1 MFLVAAAPLEPVVR
15 GGRDQE
21 CRGRGGAEERHE
33 VDVSLKLGYLAE
45 SLCERN
51 RQEEREQDLDAR
63 QGDAQLVQELDQL
76 TVFPFLLAL
85 SVRHVLMFPEIQ
97 HMSNERSTV
106 RIESSVTAISWIP
119 SEAVEGLPKIPFTM
133 GVAHYDD
140 PPPDVIEDLDA
151 MREADAFRE
160 ANELRAYIEVADD
173 GSITDAGHLGT
184 GHLGVTRIKVGPKEL
199 SVAAV
204 ALPTIQAEPQIGDG
218 WVRFKQTAGGRT
230 GAPAP
235 RRVRGKP
242 FMRISS
248 AIAWTTLA
256 LTIKADGTS
265 EHELAGES
273 PFPRHWVYDKDG
285 KLVQKSGTI
294 DFEQWYRESHG
305 ENTPWGSEETE
316 AFVTEAESA
325 LERELSRTIMRSG
338 ATSKPRQLELDETLT
353 EQGETGDGIYLLLDG
368 VLGVEVDGETVAQV
382 GPGAVLGARALIEG
396 GQRTATLRA
405 VTPAKVVVASA
416 DDIEPSALE
425 ELAGAHRREEG

>member
-1 MFLVAAAPLEPVVR
+1 
-15 GGRDQE
+15 
-21 CRGRGGAEERHE
+21 
-33 VDVSLKLGYLAE
+33 
-45 SLCERN
+45 
-51 RQEEREQDLDAR
+51 
-63 QGDAQLVQELDQL
+63 
-76 TVFPFLLAL
+76 
-85 SVRHVLMFPEIQ
+85 
-97 HMSNERSTV
+97 V

-133 GVAHYDD
+133 GVAHYDE

-160 ANELRAYIEVADD
+160 ANELRAYIDVADD
-173 GSITDAGHLGT
+173 GSITDAGHLGS

-204 ALPTIQAEPQIGDG
+204 ALPTIQG
-218 WVRFKQTAGGRT
+218 T

-256 LTIKADGTS
+256 LTIKTDGSS
-265 EHELAGES
+265 EHELVGAS

-305 ENTPWGSEETE
+305 DNTPWGSEETE

-353 EQGETGDGIYLLLDG
+353 EQGDKGDGIYLLLDG

-405 VTPAKVVVASA
+405 VTPAKVVVAMA